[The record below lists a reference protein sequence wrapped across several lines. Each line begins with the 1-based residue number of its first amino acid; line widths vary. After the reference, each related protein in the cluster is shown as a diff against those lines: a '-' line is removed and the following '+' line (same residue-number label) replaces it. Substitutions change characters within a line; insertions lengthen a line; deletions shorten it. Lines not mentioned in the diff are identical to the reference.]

1 MNVDLVRRREYQKE
15 EFYKNRKVIYGGFKG
30 KMDWS
35 YYLTGFESHLHQKL
49 EALKEYVT
57 FYLDEMENEFKDP
70 RFCETY
76 FFLFEDRSA
85 FSFTFRSWGDFMAAV
100 DGSGNTY
107 REFYGLESSP

>member
-1 MNVDLVRRREYQKE
+1 
-15 EFYKNRKVIYGGFKG
+15 
-30 KMDWS
+30 
-35 YYLTGFESHLHQKL
+35 
-49 EALKEYVT
+49 
-57 FYLDEMENEFKDP
+57 MENEFKDP